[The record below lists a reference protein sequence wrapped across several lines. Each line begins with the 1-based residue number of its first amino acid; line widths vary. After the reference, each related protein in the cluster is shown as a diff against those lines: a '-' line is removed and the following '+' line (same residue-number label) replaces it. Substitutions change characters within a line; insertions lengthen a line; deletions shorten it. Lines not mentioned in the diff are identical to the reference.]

1 MILSIYNSE
10 EDNLFVFLF
19 KGNGTDIM
27 LSILQLVLSYLCLSL
42 VWSIVYLGRFISISN
57 LSTFEFEMKLFLR
70 VWPPRN
76 IEEELIRS
84 EDLQMDFIS

>member
-1 MILSIYNSE
+1 M
-10 EDNLFVFLF
+10 FVFYL
-19 KGNGTDIM
+19 KEVSATDETDII
-27 LSILQLVLSYLCLSL
+27 LSILQLVLSYLCLSF

-57 LSTFEFEMKLFLR
+57 LSTFEIEMKLFLR

-84 EDLQMDFIS
+84 EDLHDGDHFMIL